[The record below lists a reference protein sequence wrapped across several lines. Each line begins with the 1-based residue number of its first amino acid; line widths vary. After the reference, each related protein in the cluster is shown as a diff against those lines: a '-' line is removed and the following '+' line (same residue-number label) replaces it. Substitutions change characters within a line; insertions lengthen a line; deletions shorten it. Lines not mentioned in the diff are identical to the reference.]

1 MTNSPTNL
9 ENAERAE
16 MEPKVKIKPLVWT
29 DAKDRGYSQANCAL
43 GQYQVSWLG
52 EFECWQCCRPHRA
65 GNNWYQNFSQHPS
78 KDDAKAAAQ
87 QDFASRIRSC
97 LLDKPEAVEVEQL
110 RAENAKL
117 KKIIASCQW
126 HWPADDTS
134 SEMCSDG
141 PWEIAENC
149 DVRPGEVFAYSRG
162 GVVET
167 RWYGFLPAADDAD
180 SDDEFTVDEATEDTA
195 AAKMNAEIARRA
207 ALTQEPTHE

>member
-1 MTNSPTNL
+1 MSGIVERL
-9 ENAERAE
+9 RERANDSRDRA
-16 MEPKVKIKPLVWT
+16 KPFNLM
-29 DAKDRGYSQANCAL
+29 L
-43 GQYQVSWLG
+43 GAAEEIERLQ
-52 EFECWQCCRPHRA
+52 
-65 GNNWYQNFSQHPS
+65 
-78 KDDAKAAAQ
+78 AAALELLAQ
-87 QDFASRIRSC
+87 LSDFEARIDDIDDEREFIGHVAPAAARLRSC

-207 ALTQEPTHE
+207 ALTQEPINE

>member
-1 MTNSPTNL
+1 MTDRP
-9 ENAERAE
+9 A
-16 MEPKVKIKPLVWT
+16 IKPLEWEHMC
-29 DAKDRGYSQANCAL
+29 DEDGDWLQAATPFHTWCIAFNPKHKLPWVMTPFGL
-43 GQYQVSWLG
+43 GLDSNYATQ
-52 EFECWQCCRPHRA
+52 ET
-65 GNNWYQNFSQHPS
+65 
-78 KDDAKAAAQ
+78 AKAAAQ
-87 QDFASRIRSC
+87 AHHEKSIRSC
-97 LLDKPEAVEVEQL
+97 LIDKPEAGEGERL

-207 ALTQEPTHE
+207 ALTQEPTNE